1 MILLMGASPR
11 VAEMDEFADLEA
23 EFADDKPQV
32 DMEFVKSLVMS
43 VEYEGLDHGMFITDY
58 RKLWTPIHK
67 ISLVLFGILFIPLFG
82 LGVFMIIAGTNKG
95 PIMQDTEII
104 EAKVYLGEQHAVVSY
119 SMIDEDIGSLAYY
132 PVESG
137 SFIKIERRSWGTDNG
152 THESVEHL
160 LCSGS
165 EKILLLES
173 RSDSGIKADRKVIL
187 ELSRL
192 ANLPIR

>member
-1 MILLMGASPR
+1 MMK
-11 VAEMDEFADLEA
+11 E
-23 EFADDKPQV
+23 
-32 DMEFVKSLVMS
+32 
-43 VEYEGLDHGMFITDY
+43 
-58 RKLWTPIHK
+58 
-67 ISLVLFGILFIPLFG
+67 
-82 LGVFMIIAGTNKG
+82 
-95 PIMQDTEII
+95 TEIV
-104 EAKVYLGEQHAVVSY
+104 EAKVYLVKQHAVVAY

-132 PVESG
+132 PIESG
-137 SFIKIERRSWGTDNG
+137 SFIKIERRSWETDNG

-173 RSDSGIKADRKVIL
+173 LSDKGIKADKKVIR

>member
-1 MILLMGASPR
+1 
-11 VAEMDEFADLEA
+11 MDEFADLEA
-23 EFADDKPQV
+23 DLSAAGSQV

-43 VEYEGLDHGMFITDY
+43 VEYDGLEHGMFISDY
-58 RKLWTPIHK
+58 RQLWHPLHK
-67 ISLVLFGILFIPLFG
+67 ISLVFFGILLIPVFG

-95 PIMQDTEII
+95 PMMKETEIV
-104 EAKVYLGEQHAVVSY
+104 EAKVYLVEQHAVVAY

-132 PVESG
+132 AIEQR
-137 SFIKIERRSWGTDNG
+137 SFIKRKRETWETDNG
-152 THESVEHL
+152 GGESVEHL

-165 EKILLLES
+165 EEIQLLKS
-173 RSDSGIKADRKVIL
+173 YSHKNINSDGKVMR

>member
-1 MILLMGASPR
+1 
-11 VAEMDEFADLEA
+11 MDEFADLEA
-23 EFADDKPQV
+23 DLAAAGSQV

-43 VEYEGLDHGMFITDY
+43 VEYEGLEHGMYISDY
-58 RKLWTPIHK
+58 REIWHPAHK
-67 ISLVLFGILFIPLFG
+67 ITLVFFGILLIPLFG

-132 PVESG
+132 PIESG
-137 SFIKIERRSWGTDNG
+137 SFIKIERRSWETDNG
-152 THESVEHL
+152 SHESVEHL

-165 EKILLLES
+165 EKILLLGS
-173 RSDSGIKADRKVIL
+173 RSDKGIKADKKVMR

>member
-1 MILLMGASPR
+1 MGASPR

-23 EFADDKPQV
+23 ELANDNHQV

-82 LGVFMIIAGTNKG
+82 LGVLMIIAGTNKG
-95 PIMQDTEII
+95 PMMKDTEII
-104 EAKVYLGEQHAVVSY
+104 EAKVYLVKQHAVVAY

-132 PVESG
+132 AIEEG
-137 SFIKIERRSWGTDNG
+137 SFIKRKRETWETDNG
-152 THESVEHL
+152 GGESVEHL
-160 LCSGS
+160 LCSGI
-165 EKILLLES
+165 EEIQLLKS
-173 RSDSGIKADRKVIL
+173 YSHKNIKADGKVMR

-192 ANLPIR
+192 ANLPLR